1 MKQGT
6 KQHLLTF
13 NQVENKMSIW
23 QTDEE
28 KLRISASH
36 NGFEEM
42 VWSEKYEMYF
52 PKSKIE
58 KIEKHW
64 YQGW

>member
-1 MKQGT
+1 MNLFKQGEI
-6 KQHLLTF
+6 Q
-13 NQVENKMSIW
+13 S
-23 QTDEE
+23 
-28 KLRISASH
+28 LRECARQ
-36 NGFEEM
+36 NGFEEQ

-64 YQGW
+64 YDKR